1 MSWLT
6 GWHQAEA
13 TRKLLNLFLG
23 FPSRVLP
30 SLWNTDI
37 LVEPVHPFNISSHLR
52 PPCRAAT
59 HFPSETLFSF
69 SCWLPAWHLSKT
81 QGWQKNI
88 LSSSPENLVAF
99 ESQAAEHPFCSQRIA
114 GDWDSRWKN
123 DMFSDSPKKSV
134 SRLGWVGSTEPF
146 QSHMKLYFVSVLAHK
161 GYCPASKER
170 AITHIWGAAVSKERW
185 DTPSSSLTRCSHC
198 QPSPHPPNT
207 LPVLSSS
214 VTTGRNRASASVD
227 SLL

>member
-30 SLWNTDI
+30 SLWNTDM
-37 LVEPVHPFNISSHLR
+37 LVEPVHPFTISSHVR

-59 HFPSETLFSF
+59 HFPSETLFPF
-69 SCWLPAWHLSKT
+69 LVDYLPGIWARPRAGKKNLKQQPRKSCGLWKP
-81 QGWQKNI
+81 
-88 LSSSPENLVAF
+88 SSRAPLLLTK
-99 ESQAAEHPFCSQRIA
+99 
-114 GDWDSRWKN
+114 DSRRLGQQTEKWHVQW
-123 DMFSDSPKKSV
+123 FPQEFV

-146 QSHMKLYFVSVLAHK
+146 QSHLKLYFVSLPAHK
-161 GYCPASKER
+161 GYCPVSKER

-185 DTPSSSLTRCSHC
+185 DTLSSPLAPCLHC
-198 QPSPHPPNT
+198 QPPPSPNT

-214 VTTGRNRASASVD
+214 VTTGRNRASASVE